1 MRPLQKRFRDGN
13 MALRIGR
20 PFSVLHLWDIQIPRR
35 AIGAL
40 CLATVCAILVAGLW
54 PFCAPVNE
62 VSWVKQGNAIRFG
75 EHGTAL
81 SSDRLDF
88 VSQTGAACSLEIWVQ
103 PAQTWANGSI
113 LTFYG
118 FSKSREFR
126 LEQDYTDLVLRL
138 GDEDVK
144 SKDGRQVLRIRNV
157 FRKKQAFITV
167 TSDGQETSVYIDGQL
182 AGRSSDFKLSRR
194 DLSGQLILANSP
206 FRDQS
211 WRGEVKGMAIYGTT
225 LDAVQVQQHYQNWA
239 ERGEPL
245 PQDSEP
251 TNALFLFREHGGSV
265 IHNAVSGG
273 VNLEVP
279 TRFLV
284 VDQLRFE
291 SPRSEYHSEPSYL
304 KSAVLNIAG
313 FIPLGL
319 VLSFYLTSVKG
330 MKRATLLT
338 VLAGM
343 AVSLVIEYFQ
353 SFLPTRYSGCTD
365 LFTNTFGT
373 WVGAML
379 CKRFAR
385 WIPVA

>member
-1 MRPLQKRFRDGN
+1 
-13 MALRIGR
+13 MAVRIGH
-20 PFSVLHLWDIQIPRR
+20 PIGVLHLWGIQIPGR

-54 PFCAPVNE
+54 PFCAPMNE
-62 VSWVKQGNAIRFG
+62 VAWVKQGNAIRFG

-88 VSQTGAACSLEIWVQ
+88 VSQTRAACSLEIWVQ

-118 FSKSREFR
+118 FSESRELR
-126 LEQDYTDLVLRL
+126 LEQGYTDLVLRL
-138 GDEDVK
+138 GSEPQKTED
-144 SKDGRQVLRIRNV
+144 RWQVLRVRNV

-167 TSDGQETSVYIDGQL
+167 TSDGQETSVYIDGQP
-182 AGRSSDFKLSRR
+182 AVNSPDFKLSRR

-206 FRDQS
+206 FRDKS

-225 LDAVQVQQHYQNWA
+225 LDAVQVKQHYQNWT

-245 PQDSEP
+245 PQDSEQAQ
-251 TNALFLFREHGGSV
+251 ALFLFREHAGSV

-273 VNLEVP
+273 IDLDLP
-279 TRFLV
+279 KRFLV

-291 SPRSEYHSEPSYL
+291 SPLSEYHSERGYL
-304 KSAVLNIAG
+304 KSAVINIAG

-319 VLSFYLTSVKG
+319 VLNFYLASVKR
-330 MKRATLLT
+330 MKRAALLT

-343 AVSLVIEYFQ
+343 AVSLAIEYFQ

-373 WVGAML
+373 WIGAML
-379 CKRFAR
+379 CKRLSR
-385 WIPVA
+385 LIVVN

>member
-1 MRPLQKRFRDGN
+1 

-20 PFSVLHLWDIQIPRR
+20 PFSVLHLWDIQIPVR

-81 SSDRLDF
+81 SSGRLDF
-88 VSQTGAACSLEIWVQ
+88 VSQTRAACSLEIWVQ
-103 PAQTWANGSI
+103 PAQTWAKGSI

-118 FSKSREFR
+118 FSESREFR
-126 LEQDYTDLVLRL
+126 VEQDYTDLVLRL

-167 TSDGQETSVYIDGQL
+167 TSDEQETSVYIDGQL
-182 AGRSSDFKLSRR
+182 AGSSSDFKLSRR

-225 LDAVQVQQHYQNWA
+225 LDAVRVQQHYQNWN

-245 PQDSEP
+245 PLDSEL

-265 IHNAVSGG
+265 IHNVVSGG

-291 SPRSEYHSEPSYL
+291 SPRSEYHSELSYL

-319 VLSFYLTSVKG
+319 VLSFYLTLVKG

-338 VLAGM
+338 VLVGM
-343 AVSLVIEYFQ
+343 AVSLAIEYFQ

-379 CKRFAR
+379 CKLFAR
-385 WIPVA
+385 WIAVT